1 MLPQQKYE
9 VAILLGIIA
18 ASALAGALI
27 NQTLLAVSLA
37 LFTYIIFMLRNLFKL
52 QDWLVEQKTDL
63 PDANGYWGEIFNE
76 LHLLE
81 KQKSRQKKLLSTTLS
96 RFKNAAEALPDGV
109 VILTPENE
117 IEWINPV
124 ASNLLGINYPQDSGQ
139 KIGNLIRHPDF
150 QRYLNKSNF
159 SKTITLPAPAN
170 SEKTIVMQIIPFG
183 YKQKMIFCRDV
194 SHIAKLEEMRSNF
207 VSNVSHEMRSPLT
220 VVAGYLEML
229 MENPPE
235 DEAMFK
241 RAIEN
246 MFQQTQRMQSL
257 VTDLLALSKMETKPV
272 KHNKIIDVT
281 ALLTSLKEN
290 AEIAGN
296 KKQQTITLVADKE
309 LRIRGNNEELHSL
322 FSNLINNAVRYT
334 PEKGHI
340 DIEWK
345 KMGNEAVFSVKDDGP
360 GIAARHLPHL
370 TERFYRADADRSR
383 ETGGTGLGL
392 AIAKYA
398 VERHDGRLQIKSIL
412 GKGSTF
418 SCYFPAQRLA
428 T

>member
-150 QRYLNKSNF
+150 QLYLNKNNF

>member
-1 MLPQQKYE
+1 
-9 VAILLGIIA
+9 
-18 ASALAGALI
+18 
-27 NQTLLAVSLA
+27 
-37 LFTYIIFMLRNLFKL
+37 
-52 QDWLVEQKTDL
+52 
-63 PDANGYWGEIFNE
+63 
-76 LHLLE
+76 
-81 KQKSRQKKLLSTTLS
+81 
-96 RFKNAAEALPDGV
+96 
-109 VILTPENE
+109 
-117 IEWINPV
+117 
-124 ASNLLGINYPQDSGQ
+124 
-139 KIGNLIRHPDF
+139 
-150 QRYLNKSNF
+150 
-159 SKTITLPAPAN
+159 
-170 SEKTIVMQIIPFG
+170 
-183 YKQKMIFCRDV
+183 
-194 SHIAKLEEMRSNF
+194 
-207 VSNVSHEMRSPLT
+207 
-220 VVAGYLEML
+220 